1 MSNKHTILLIVV
13 NLLATVYEIGG
24 FVFVGEIKVR
34 RALLFLSLYLLAVPT
49 MAMCDDASV
58 VKPQVVQLTS
68 RDYVDQSVA
77 PKVDTSEKAIQTMAG
92 TYNVSGR
99 LDVPTPALPEI

>member
-1 MSNKHTILLIVV
+1 M
-13 NLLATVYEIGG
+13 
-24 FVFVGEIKVR
+24 R

-58 VKPQVVQLTS
+58 TNPQIVQLTS

-77 PKVDTSEKAIQTMAG
+77 PKVDTSEKAEQTMAG
-92 TYNVSGR
+92 KYTVSGR
-99 LDVPTPALPEI
+99 LDVATPALPEI